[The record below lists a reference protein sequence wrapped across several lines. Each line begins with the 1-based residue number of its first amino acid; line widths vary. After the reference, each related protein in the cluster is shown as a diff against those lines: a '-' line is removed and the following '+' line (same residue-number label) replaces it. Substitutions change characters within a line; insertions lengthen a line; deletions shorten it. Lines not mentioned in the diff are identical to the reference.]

1 MEHSIFRPDGYPFKE
16 HSDPTGQFFPFDGNK
31 VEAAG
36 IVIRNASSIS
46 IGNRKEIGADSN
58 RVGGVWGPVTAI

>member
-1 MEHSIFRPDGYPFKE
+1 MAIRSKSILIRTD
-16 HSDPTGQFFPFDGNK
+16 SFFPFEGNK
-31 VEAAG
+31 VEAAGG

-58 RVGGVWGPVTAI
+58 RVGGVWGLVTAI